1 MCEISCD
8 LVDFVVQICG
18 VYYQYLD
25 GFMLFFGMMFL
36 LIQDCD
42 VFGVGFMYYLGD
54 CVMILM
60 FVFGVFVNIVWFCM
74 EIVLWIFGVCVLY
87 VNLVVCGL
95 FVE

>member
-1 MCEISCD
+1 M
-8 LVDFVVQICG
+8 
-18 VYYQYLD
+18 
-25 GFMLFFGMMFL
+25 
-36 LIQDCD
+36 
-42 VFGVGFMYYLGD
+42 FGVGFMYYLGD